1 MSSDIRQSRSPDGF
15 LQRLAVG
22 PLAHPAPLPCWGH
35 PEAMPPEALGVPG
48 PGLVLLAYFS
58 LTACLSPVSRQNP
71 RVVIKLRSTI
81 RLESGQELM
90 GIECGLSWQQRAED
104 GFAIRFL
111 GGEVGMKA
119 LLYFVEFE
127 ISL

>member
-1 MSSDIRQSRSPDGF
+1 M
-15 LQRLAVG
+15 
-22 PLAHPAPLPCWGH
+22 
-35 PEAMPPEALGVPG
+35 
-48 PGLVLLAYFS
+48 
-58 LTACLSPVSRQNP
+58 SRQNP

-90 GIECGLSWQQRAED
+90 GIEGDSSWQQRAED

-119 LLYFVEFE
+119 LLSFAEFE
-127 ISL
+127 IYL